1 MGREGAGGVGDIT
14 GKAEAK
20 VLRGGSQ
27 VVGSW
32 STGFKSQFQIGP
44 GDTAKEV
51 SLGGGGS

>member
-51 SLGGGGS
+51 SLGGS